1 MCIIRNCYTDKL
13 DKFILTFFGGF
24 AAFRNADK
32 QQSDSKALHTKIKS
46 YTQTHTHTQAHGVP
60 FQRAFSQNKLK
71 S

>member
-24 AAFRNADK
+24 RNADK
-32 QQSDSKALHTKIKS
+32 QQSDSKALDTKIKS
-46 YTQTHTHTQAHGVP
+46 YTQTLTYTQAHGVP